1 MKDLLSKLLNSGYF
15 ESIPVPKNAK
25 EKEVSLEEEMLI
37 KSEKKKQLLK
47 TESVK
52 ESGLFW
58 SLRFFIV
65 VVFLTLNQMSQIIV
79 KWLLCFNF
87 IFYMHRN
94 LY

>member
-65 VVFLTLNQMSQIIV
+65 VAFLTLNQMSQIIV
-79 KWLLCFNF
+79 KWLLCFDF